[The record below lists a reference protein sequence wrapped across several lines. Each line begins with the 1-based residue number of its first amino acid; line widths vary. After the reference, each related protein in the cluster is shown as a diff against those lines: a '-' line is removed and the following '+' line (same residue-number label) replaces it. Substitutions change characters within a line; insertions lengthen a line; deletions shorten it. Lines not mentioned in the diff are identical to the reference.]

1 MRSGQLRYLSH
12 RYIYIE
18 IAPSLYFLREA
29 EYALLTGVCQ
39 HLLDDLVGVFLVDMG
54 EERVELG
61 GLLAVELL
69 QELHEGVLALVEV
82 AVVVAG
88 IVVAINRILGVE
100 GKDGVL
106 ALLVGELLSGAE
118 RERELLLG
126 LLREDPADVELALE
140 LDVDLLELCDAHLK
154 ELVLALELVALA
166 SHFEERVD
174 ILLGLGLARALLLLD
189 LDLVDEGVHFEDV
202 VEVLE

>member
-1 MRSGQLRYLSH
+1 
-12 RYIYIE
+12 
-18 IAPSLYFLREA
+18 
-29 EYALLTGVCQ
+29 
-39 HLLDDLVGVFLVDMG
+39 MG